1 MWKDELINSVY
12 RQIEIAG
19 RTCYKSEDKI
29 TETSAKEFVDRM
41 VKSGHGA
48 MLEHGTVYLKVPNS
62 VVDEGFQFG
71 TNWSTLCLNPYTRY
85 ISDGDYYYY
94 TTNYRVIIEHDLQE
108 FLNICVNLQN
118 ITRRESLLSLYAIE
132 AYPMNLYATVYLA
145 LPKKVPDIV
154 TTLRISS
161 ITRLLSFYHVGRTV

>member
-1 MWKDELINSVY
+1 MKLIKPSFEIIEQKPRDIVIPADMEIGPRMWKDELINSVY

-94 TTNYRVIIEHDLQE
+94 TTNYRVIIEHDLQGVLE
-108 FLNICVNLQN
+108 YLCELTEYHEKR
-118 ITRRESLLSLYAIE
+118 IT
-132 AYPMNLYATVYLA
+132 V
-145 LPKKVPDIV
+145 KFVCD
-154 TTLRISS
+154 
-161 ITRLLSFYHVGRTV
+161 